1 MVYRNLANT
10 GLGELLADA
19 RAHTHALLR
28 PRSGTEWIGPYLA
41 IVNPPLWEFGH
52 VAWFQEYWCLRRQS
66 DGRFADS
73 LLTGADALYNSSKV
87 AHATRWQL
95 PLPSLDDTCRYAA
108 QVLERVQER
117 LAREQDNAEL
127 GYFTRLALLHEDM
140 HGEAFHYTWQ
150 THGYPAPQ
158 FSSQQS
164 ASSAGALGGD
174 VELPGGPM
182 LLGAPTARG
191 FVFDNEKWQHE
202 VSVAPFAISRTP
214 VSNRAYQAFVD
225 DGGYRRREWW
235 SDAGWH
241 WRELAQAGA
250 PAHWRRNGT
259 GWSMR
264 CFDQWQ
270 PLAPDQPVLHVNW
283 HEANAWCR
291 WSGRR
296 LPSEAEWELAAAGAD
311 GRDYPWGGTP
321 PLEPSGGT
329 LPQAAPANLDGHAGW
344 CADVAAYAG
353 GDTPQ
358 GCRQLLGNVWE
369 WTATPFAPYPGFHV
383 DPYED
388 YSQPWFGTHY
398 VLRGGSFA
406 TRSRLIRN
414 VYRNFYL
421 PERRDIFA
429 GFRTCAA

>member
-1 MVYRNLANT
+1 MVYRNSANAE
-10 GLGELLADA
+10 LGTLLADA
-19 RAHTHALLR
+19 RAHTHALLQ
-28 PRSGTEWIGPYLA
+28 PRSGAEWIGPYLT

-52 VAWFQEYWCLRRQS
+52 VAWFQEYWCLRRRP
-66 DGRFADS
+66 DGSLADS
-73 LLTGADALYNSSKV
+73 QLAGADALYNSSKV
-87 AHATRWQL
+87 THISRWQL
-95 PLPSLDDTCRYAA
+95 PLPSLDDTYRYAA

-117 LAREQDNAEL
+117 LAREPDNAEL
-127 GYFTRLALLHEDM
+127 GYFARLALLHEDM
-140 HGEAFHYTWQ
+140 HDEAFHYTWQ
-150 THGYPAPQ
+150 THGYPAPRFAAQ
-158 FSSQQS
+158 YLSP
-164 ASSAGALGGD
+164 AAGALSGD
-174 VELPGGPM
+174 VELAGGPM
-182 LLGAPTARG
+182 LLGAPAEQG

-202 VSVAPFAISRTP
+202 VTVAPFAISRAP
-214 VSNRAYQAFVD
+214 VSNREYQAFVD

-235 SDAGWH
+235 SEAGWH
-241 WRELAQAGA
+241 WREQAQAEA
-250 PAHWRRNGT
+250 PAHWRRDGT
-259 GWSMR
+259 GWAMR
-264 CFDQWQ
+264 CFDQWL

-296 LPSEAEWELAAAGAD
+296 LPSEAEWEMAAAGPD
-311 GRDYPWGGTP
+311 GRSYPW
-321 PLEPSGGT
+321 SGSP
-329 LPQAAPANLDGHAGW
+329 PQAAQANLDGRAGW

-353 GDTPQ
+353 GDSPE

-369 WTATPFAPYPGFHV
+369 WTATPFAPYPGFRA

-388 YSQPWFGTHY
+388 YSQPWFGNHY

-429 GFRTCAA
+429 GFRTCAL